1 MIGVLGE
8 HFKGGMPIPHMMK
21 MVSSELR
28 MWYKIYEKQMAQ
40 KAVINEYS
48 NKNKEIPK
56 GIAFLNKVK
65 SKIAEWNN
73 VNVEE

>member
-8 HFKGGMPIPHMMK
+8 HFKGGLPIPYQMK

-28 MWYKIYEKQMAQ
+28 MWYEIYEKQMAQ
-40 KAVINEYS
+40 KAVINEYA
-48 NKNKEIPK
+48 NKGKDVPK

-65 SKIAEWNN
+65 SKIKEWNT